1 MMRLKAQVLVGV
13 AYFLWVMPPLA
24 IAQSQDGDSGGKQ
37 NPAASAANAAVKSTP
52 GAVKATPAADP
63 SLVGYTIGEQ
73 DVLEIAV
80 WKEKEMSVTAV
91 VRPDGKIDVPL
102 VNEIYVVGL
111 SPVEL
116 QALLV
121 KKLEPYVTVPE
132 VTVSVREINSRKV
145 YLLGQVAHPGV
156 FHINSTTTV
165 GQILAQAGGLKD
177 FAKRKKIYVL
187 RNVNHAQVRIPF
199 NYDAVIK
206 GQKGSQDFALM
217 PGDTIVVP

>member
-1 MMRLKAQVLVGV
+1 MNWKAQLVLGFAVLLV
-13 AYFLWVMPPLA
+13 TPSLA
-24 IAQSQDGDSGGKQ
+24 IAQDRDSDAGGKKSS
-37 NPAASAANAAVKSTP
+37 PAGAARSAVNSTAAALKP
-52 GAVKATPAADP
+52 KAAGDP

-102 VNEIYVVGL
+102 VNEIYVVGMTPL
-111 SPVEL
+111 QL

-121 KKLEPYVTVPE
+121 TKLEPFVTVPE

-156 FHINSTTTV
+156 FRINSTTTV
-165 GQILAQAGGLKD
+165 GQILAQAGGLKE

-187 RNVNHAQVRIPF
+187 RNVDHNQVRIPF
-199 NYDAVIK
+199 NYDAMIK
-206 GQKGSQDFALM
+206 GQKGSSDFVLQ

>member
-1 MMRLKAQVLVGV
+1 MTRSKRNRLSALFALLWFMPALAFGQQQGSDAGKKSSPAGVTKSAVG
-13 AYFLWVMPPLA
+13 
-24 IAQSQDGDSGGKQ
+24 ST
-37 NPAASAANAAVKSTP
+37 AAVFKPKSA
-52 GAVKATPAADP
+52 GD
-63 SLVGYTIGEQ
+63 LVGYTIGEQ

-111 SPVEL
+111 TPVQL

-121 KKLEPYVTVPE
+121 TKLQPFMTVPE

-145 YLLGQVAHPGV
+145 YLLGQVTHPGM
-156 FHINSTTTV
+156 FRINSTTTV
-165 GQILAQAGGLKD
+165 GQVIAQAGGLRE
-177 FAKRKKIYVL
+177 FAKRKKIYIL
-187 RNVNHAQVRIPF
+187 RNIDHAQTRIPF

-206 GQKGSQDFALM
+206 GQKDHPDIVLQ

>member
-1 MMRLKAQVLVGV
+1 MRPKSRIFWGV
-13 AYFLWVMPPLA
+13 AVFLCLTHA
-24 IAQSQDGDSGGKQ
+24 LTNAQSEDADSTDKK
-37 NPAASAANAAVKSTP
+37 NVPATVAKAAVDPATGAAKPSAAHDS
-52 GAVKATPAADP
+52 

-91 VRPDGKIDVPL
+91 VRPDGMIDVPL
-102 VNEIYVVGL
+102 INEVYVVGMT
-111 SPVEL
+111 PFQL

-121 KKLEPYVTVPE
+121 KKLEPFVTVPE
-132 VTVSVREINSRKV
+132 VTVTVREINSRKV
-145 YLLGQVAHPGV
+145 YILGQVAHPGV

-165 GQILAQAGGLKD
+165 GQVIAQAGGLRD
-177 FAKRKKIYVL
+177 FAKRKKIYIL
-187 RNVNHAQVRIPF
+187 RNEDNHQVRLPF

-206 GQKGSQDFALM
+206 GQKDGQDFVLR